1 MGAFDHFPYTNIHEL
16 NLDWVLKT
24 CKDVKA
30 EVDRLDEWRA
40 IHERE
45 YEQLKELYDQII
57 AGDFPESITQAFYDW
72 MQRNAIDLVGSLVKT
87 VFFGL
92 TDDGHFIAYIPDSW
106 SDIIFYTTGLDINI
120 PGVEYGHLVLSY

>member
-57 AGDFPESITQAFYDW
+57 AGDFPESITQAFSDW